1 MKFMKVFYLVLII
14 FALETALT
22 TPALSYHDGGG
33 DGQRQRFE
41 RDGGRRGGGKIG
53 KREKMGKREHRGG
66 RRQDLIFKQLE
77 LNTKQQKQVLE
88 LKKANMKE
96 EFKYKSKIRNYKHL
110 LQMEMM
116 EKKLNDKEITNLIE
130 KIGENDKKLM
140 KSKYQ
145 FLKGLRKILTEEQ
158 IIKLDLQIM
167 SKGRGRKVG
176 M

>member
-1 MKFMKVFYLVLII
+1 MDIMV
-14 FALETALT
+14 
-22 TPALSYHDGGG
+22 
-33 DGQRQRFE
+33 
-41 RDGGRRGGGKIG
+41 
-53 KREKMGKREHRGG
+53 
-66 RRQDLIFKQLE
+66 
-77 LNTKQQKQVLE
+77 
-88 LKKANMKE
+88 
-96 EFKYKSKIRNYKHL
+96 
-110 LQMEMM
+110 QMEMM
-116 EKKLNDKEITNLIE
+116 ETKLNDKEIINLIE